1 MLWSV
6 IRLICKTSSVTPNFF
21 YVFNLILSFST
32 CSQSLKKICAWE
44 LLGANVLNRQLPSTS
59 PTVQQ
64 HTNPNTF
71 TEEQI
76 TKIKQLVQ
84 DSVAAAA
91 RDIAREAAHAATGVL
106 QSQAPSSSQVIPS
119 AQAMSQDTPGGA
131 AILGPQ
137 E

>member
-1 MLWSV
+1 MLGD
-6 IRLICKTSSVTPNFF
+6 THFF
-21 YVFNLILSFST
+21 FGRSLPFLILSII
-32 CSQSLKKICAWE
+32 LK
-44 LLGANVLNRQLPSTS
+44 
-59 PTVQQ
+59 
-64 HTNPNTF
+64 
-71 TEEQI
+71 I